1 MPPKVQ
7 QVPVKKDEDS
17 SYRYKMPRLTPRKM
31 SSGNGVKTSIINS
44 SDIAKAINRTQA
56 CLTQWFGYA
65 LACQSRISSQSN
77 QIVLNGDHSP
87 KKLQD
92 SLYEFID
99 YFILCP
105 CCSNPETTMDKKGNQ
120 LLLHCHACGKTEAA
134 CQGAHPSYVQK
145 TLDWILSH
153 MTTEQKQTQ
162 NVTTRTRGRLDEID
176 EFQQQ
181 KANEVDDAGTGL
193 AIDVDDLKKAE
204 TEIDAKTAK
213 AKLTQDQEEE
223 YIEKL
228 KKQLAG
234 EESDL
239 EIFEEFSSVAESGGW
254 SSLTRLNIIYEC
266 LFNGATKELLDILKD
281 RRGFLIRMLPD
292 DDTQKDF
299 LQFMAKYIEKDHPE
313 LLSSAPIIWYT
324 LYDNEIVEDGGMQ
337 KFISSRISKRFED
350 PAKGKEL
357 RKLLDKFYKWLE
369 SAEIEPE
376 PEEPED
382 EEPAPAAEA
391 PAPKE
396 EEKPAEKEEIN
407 IDDI

>member
-65 LACQSRISSQSN
+65 LACQSRISAQSS
-77 QIVLNGDHSP
+77 QIVLNGDHNP

-120 LLLHCHACGKTEAA
+120 LLLHCHACGKSEAA
-134 CQGAHPSYVQK
+134 CQGAHPNYVQK
-145 TLDWILSH
+145 TLDWILAH

-162 NVTTRTRGRLDEID
+162 NVTVRSKGRLDEID

-181 KANEVDDAGTGL
+181 KAAEVNDAGTGI
-193 AIDVDDLKKAE
+193 AIDVEDLKKAE
-204 TEIDAKTAK
+204 AEIDSKTAK
-213 AKLTQDQEEE
+213 AKLTQEEEEE
-223 YIEKL
+223 YIKKL

-239 EIFEEFSSVAESGGW
+239 EVYEEFTSVAESGGW

-266 LFNGATKELLDILKD
+266 LFNGATKELLAILKD
-281 RRGFLIRMLPD
+281 RRGFLIRVCCD
-292 DDTQKDF
+292 DDTQKEF
-299 LQFMAKYIEKDHPE
+299 LQFMAKYIEISHPE

-337 KFISSRISKRFED
+337 KFISARISKRFED
-350 PAKGKEL
+350 STKGKQL
-357 RKLLDKFYKWLE
+357 RKLLEPFYKWLE
-369 SAEIEPE
+369 TAEVEPE

-382 EEPAPAAEA
+382 EEPAPAPVA
-391 PAPKE
+391 PAQ
-396 EEKPAEKEEIN
+396 EKAEDKEEIN